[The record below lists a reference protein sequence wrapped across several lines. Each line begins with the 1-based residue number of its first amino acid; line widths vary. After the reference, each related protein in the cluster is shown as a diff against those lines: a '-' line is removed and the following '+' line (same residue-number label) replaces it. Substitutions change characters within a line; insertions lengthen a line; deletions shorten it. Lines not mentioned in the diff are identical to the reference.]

1 MKLFVILFLLSR
13 LVITIPRIS
22 KGING
27 ARIYDRIHYCC
38 YCRKSDIKIGRHIQ
52 ENIKSEFGI
61 KSLVGLEKRKKK
73 DVQLDLLRFR
83 GDLI

>member
-1 MKLFVILFLLSR
+1 MKLLVILFLLFC

-22 KGING
+22 KGVNG
-27 ARIYDRIHYCC
+27 GEIYDRIHYC
-38 YCRKSDIKIGRHIQ
+38 YYFRKLDIKIGRHIQ
-52 ENIKSEFGI
+52 ENIKSEF
-61 KSLVGLEKRKKK
+61 KSLVSLEKENK